1 MPLRCSRARQEI
13 TRDNLENLERDTTT
27 ARTRFSPLRDFLER
41 ESSSGILLL
50 CAAIVGLIIAN
61 SPLSDEYFRFLEFS
75 FSLTPL
81 KIDLQLTIL
90 KAINY
95 GLMTIFFF
103 VVGLE
108 IKRELTSG
116 HLAKL
121 RQAAAPLFAALGG
134 MVIPALIYLAIAGAS
149 APQGWAIPVATDIA
163 LAVGVLVLMGSQ
175 ATTALR
181 SFLLAL
187 AVIDDIGAILII
199 AIVFSTGLVLSW
211 LVAAAGAVIATL
223 LLQRIGVV
231 RSYVYF
237 IVGALMWFGL
247 YKAGIHPTLAGV
259 IMGLLTPATPI
270 TGDKARDA
278 EDIEDIEDG
287 TLTLVEKLEGNFHGF
302 SAFVVI
308 PIFAFANSGVSLSV
322 PTLAEIFTSP
332 IAWGIICGLA
342 LGKPLGILI
351 ASKGASRAK
360 VAQLPEG
367 ASTAALVAV
376 GSTAGIG
383 FTVAIFIA
391 KLAFSDPALQD
402 LAVSAVMVGS
412 LISGL
417 IGVALFRLIRR

>member
-1 MPLRCSRARQEI
+1 VFICCGCARQEVI
-13 TRDNLENLERDTTT
+13 EREITT
-27 ARTRFSPLRDFLER
+27 AGNRFAPFRDFLER

-50 CAAIVGLIIAN
+50 SAALLGLITAN
-61 SPLSDEYFRFLEFS
+61 SPLSDEYFRFLEYS

-270 TGDKARDA
+270 IGDKARDA
-278 EDIEDIEDG
+278 EDIEDG

-322 PTLAEIFTSP
+322 STLAEIFTSP

-402 LAVSAVMVGS
+402 RAVSAVMVGS